1 MEDRKKTELVP
12 KDKLFFDNLG
22 DVFAST
28 EEKNFFENMKYKM
41 EFEPAMSN
49 DLIMSENDNED
60 GIYIV
65 RCYDYE
71 FIIGCHVGDT
81 FKEEKYTMN
90 FSDTL
95 ETNLKNCGFIDDNLT
110 LLEWLRNRNFKGV
123 QYDHNYDLM

>member
-49 DLIMSENDNED
+49 DLIMSEHDNED

-65 RCYDYE
+65 RCY
-71 FIIGCHVGDT
+71 H
-81 FKEEKYTMN
+81 
-90 FSDTL
+90 
-95 ETNLKNCGFIDDNLT
+95 
-110 LLEWLRNRNFKGV
+110 
-123 QYDHNYDLM
+123 

>member
-22 DVFAST
+22 DKFIST
-28 EEKNFFENMKYKM
+28 EEKIFFEKMKYKM

-49 DLIMSENDNED
+49 DLIMSEHDNEE

-90 FSDTL
+90 FSDAL
-95 ETNLKNCGFIDDNLT
+95 ETNLKECGFTDDNLT
-110 LLEWLRNRNFKGV
+110 LLEWLRKRNFKGV

>member
-1 MEDRKKTELVP
+1 MPDNKLWKKDEELFSSIEGHYTSSDEKV
-12 KDKLFFDNLG
+12 FF
-22 DVFAST
+22 V
-28 EEKNFFENMKYKM
+28 NMKHKM

-49 DLIMSENDNED
+49 DLIMSEHDNED

-90 FSDTL
+90 FSDAL
-95 ETNLKNCGFIDDNLT
+95 ETNLKDCGFIDDNLT
-110 LLEWLRNRNFKGV
+110 LLEWLRKRNFKGV
-123 QYDHNYDLM
+123 QYYHNYDLI